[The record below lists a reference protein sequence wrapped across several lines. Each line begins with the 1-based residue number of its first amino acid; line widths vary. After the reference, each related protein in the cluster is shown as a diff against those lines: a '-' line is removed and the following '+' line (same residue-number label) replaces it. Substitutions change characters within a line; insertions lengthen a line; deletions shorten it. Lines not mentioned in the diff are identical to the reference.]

1 MSELRGAAFLD
12 RDGTIIDDVHYI
24 ARPELV
30 RLRPDA
36 GAAIARLNRAGIPV
50 IIVTNQSGIARG
62 LITQGD
68 YEKVAARMTELL
80 ARNGACRRDL
90 CVSTPSRLRRRMRLP
105 KTWNS
110 AFPPG
115 RRGERPRL
123 ASIDVHRR
131 PVARRRAWD
140 RARRTGN
147 TDRRRRGCCR
157 GAGACHSRRCRSRG
171 LAERGGRA
179 DVGRTM
185 LRAGAGSCAGYG
197 NTAIAM
203 LHRQH
208 S

>member
-80 ARNGACRRDL
+80 ARNGARVDATYVCPHHPDFGDACDCRKPGTLLFRQAAAENGLD
-90 CVSTPSRLRRRMRLP
+90 LRRSTYIGDRWRDV
-105 KTWNS
+105 
-110 AFPPG
+110 APG
-115 RRGERPRL
+115 IEL
-123 ASIDVHRR
+123 
-131 PVARRRAWD
+131 
-140 RARRTGN
+140 
-147 TDRRRRGCCR
+147 
-157 GAGACHSRRCRSRG
+157 
-171 LAERGGRA
+171 GGRA
-179 DVGRTM
+179 ILIDDDAAVAEERERAI
-185 LRAGAGSCAGYG
+185 RAGVEVVGSLSEAVERMLAGRC
-197 NTAIAM
+197 
-203 LHRQH
+203 
-208 S
+208 